1 MQDELG
7 IILSNTVII
16 RIIMHTAFAFERT
29 IKNEPIAF
37 PEDEE
42 IDDKLEK
49 IYEKTEETL
58 KPIEKKLGCKITR
71 DEKLFITT
79 IFAEEM

>member
-7 IILSNTVII
+7 IALSNTVTI
-16 RIIMHTAFAFERT
+16 RIIVHTAFTIERMIRNT
-29 IKNEPIAF
+29 PIAF

-49 IYEKTEETL
+49 IYEKIDKTL
-58 KPIEKKLGCKITR
+58 KPIEKKLGF
-71 DEKLFITT
+71 E
-79 IFAEEM
+79 